1 MDGHRHGPGPEHDF
15 EPVHGLPEALPSG
28 EHLVWQGSPE
38 LRSLAIRVFHVRK
51 IAIYFAAVA
60 ALQLAAALAEGSTL
74 REALG
79 TLVTLAASAAVAIG
93 VLSLIARFSART
105 TVYTITNRRVVMR
118 VGIVLTMTFNL
129 PFARIASAGLR
140 VHGDGTADLPLALAE
155 GETVGYGHLWPHAR
169 PWRLRR
175 PEPMLRCVPDGLRVG
190 RLLAE
195 AWAASTG
202 GAVRAVSG
210 ASVTGGARPMGVEP
224 GLGAA
229 ASHADTTAALA
240 GH

>member
-1 MDGHRHGPGPEHDF
+1 MDGHRHGHGPEHDF

-28 EHLVWQGSPE
+28 ERIVWQGAPDF
-38 LRSLAIRVFHVRK
+38 RSLAIRVFHVRK

-60 ALQLAAALAEGSTL
+60 VLQLASALADGHSL
-74 REALG
+74 RESFG
-79 TLVTLAASAAVAIG
+79 GLVLLAASAASAIG
-93 VLSLIARFSART
+93 VLGVIAWFSART

-140 VHGDGTADLPLALAE
+140 VHGDGTADVPLALGE
-155 GETVGYGHLWPHAR
+155 GEAVGYGHLWPHAR

-175 PEPMLRCVPDGLRVG
+175 PEPMLRCVPDGQRVG

-195 AWAASTG
+195 AWALSTG
-202 GAVRAVSG
+202 GSVRPVNVSPLAG
-210 ASVTGGARPMGVEP
+210 LARPMGVEP

-229 ASHADTTAALA
+229 ASRAETSAALA
-240 GH
+240 GR